1 MPTLTTLKIRD
12 YAWMA
17 QASYLDLQQV
27 APGSL
32 ATRLQNDTFY
42 PSSLFAAGQATTF
55 TDSATGYS
63 LVNHQSDEASGF
75 SATLFEGNA
84 GGYTVAVRGTDPVN
98 QPIQDLVNADVLGV
112 VLQGKANFQV
122 FDAYRYYK
130 KLSSPAG
137 KVAYSTDEIN
147 AMARMWVTA
156 SDKVESITLF
166 PFTVQNLVSSW
177 INTMTF
183 ESRVQSMAATI
194 APMLLNDDGLNAIP
208 AGAPVNFTGHSLGGH
223 VAALLAEMVGHF
235 QGAGKVG
242 DLVTYNAPG
251 TNALS
256 YEVANWVG
264 LNTTVQS
271 GIIGAKHLAIYG
283 EGGMNVTAG
292 LGQING
298 TRQSSFIETGV
309 LIDNHSMVKLSDVF
323 AVKQIF
329 VTLMP
334 TISDTQS
341 DSFLEAASNQF
352 PDSLEKAIDGI
363 RKVLGLSGS
372 TVTEDR
378 ESLYANLKAL
388 ADLFAEPNGALRAF
402 AGRFT
407 LSLPSTSLV
416 TTAKTDFVAF
426 LNLNAL
432 SPVSITTIDEAAISA
447 LKAANPTLATAWT
460 TDYNARLRG
469 DTTKVFDYSDNWYAD
484 RAAMLAAVVR
494 ANQQD
499 VADTAG
505 LIVPGATGMRYLDVA
520 TNREVNTGLVG
531 DNYSEKRQTLFGGDG
546 NDGADKLTGKGLA
559 DRIYGGAGDD
569 QINGKFGWKSTVN
582 ALG

>member
-1 MPTLTTLKIRD
+1 
-12 YAWMA
+12 
-17 QASYLDLQQV
+17 
-27 APGSL
+27 
-32 ATRLQNDTFY
+32 
-42 PSSLFAAGQATTF
+42 
-55 TDSATGYS
+55 
-63 LVNHQSDEASGF
+63 
-75 SATLFEGNA
+75 
-84 GGYTVAVRGTDPVN
+84 
-98 QPIQDLVNADVLGV
+98 
-112 VLQGKANFQV
+112 
-122 FDAYRYYK
+122 
-130 KLSSPAG
+130 
-137 KVAYSTDEIN
+137 
-147 AMARMWVTA
+147 
-156 SDKVESITLF
+156 
-166 PFTVQNLVSSW
+166 
-177 INTMTF
+177 
-183 ESRVQSMAATI
+183 
-194 APMLLNDDGLNAIP
+194 
-208 AGAPVNFTGHSLGGH
+208 
-223 VAALLAEMVGHF
+223 
-235 QGAGKVG
+235 
-242 DLVTYNAPG
+242 
-251 TNALS
+251 
-256 YEVANWVG
+256 
-264 LNTTVQS
+264 
-271 GIIGAKHLAIYG
+271 
-283 EGGMNVTAG
+283 
-292 LGQING
+292 
-298 TRQSSFIETGV
+298 
-309 LIDNHSMVKLSDVF
+309 
-323 AVKQIF
+323 
-329 VTLMP
+329 MP